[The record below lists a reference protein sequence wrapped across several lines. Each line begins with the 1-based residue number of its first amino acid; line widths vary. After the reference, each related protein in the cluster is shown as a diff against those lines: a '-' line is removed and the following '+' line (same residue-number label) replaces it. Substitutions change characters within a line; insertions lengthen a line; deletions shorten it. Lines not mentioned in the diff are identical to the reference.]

1 MDQAPSPVV
10 LVLREPLT
18 KAPIDALRAT
28 LRDLVTSTGA
38 AVACCDIRA
47 LERPG
52 LRVAGVLARLQLE
65 ARDLGCTI
73 RVVPATPRFVLLL
86 ELLGLDD
93 LLPCEPCEPIEP
105 CDRCDR
111 SDRDLGDPFDLGP
124 GSS

>member
-1 MDQAPSPVV
+1 MDRSPSPVV

-18 KAPIDALRAT
+18 AAPIDALRAT
-28 LRDLVTSTGA
+28 LRDLVSRTGA
-38 AVACCDIRA
+38 VVACCDIRA

-65 ARDLGCTI
+65 ARGLGCTI
-73 RVVPATPRFVLLL
+73 RVVPASPRFVVLL

-93 LLPCEPCEPIEP
+93 LLPCDVRCDG
-105 CDRCDR
+105 CDRDG
-111 SDRDLGDPFDLGP
+111 GDPFDAVP